1 MKTQT
6 LLKRLKGIPTVSH
19 LQSVVSGEPVRNQFV
34 IQMDNGQVFQSY
46 DSTIAI
52 KYKGVIYLTSYFD
65 YSVTT
70 SKYLKVFCGKSAKEI
85 KTEMKNKN
93 QKYKLLC

>member
-34 IQMDNGQVFQSY
+34 IQMDN
-46 DSTIAI
+46 
-52 KYKGVIYLTSYFD
+52 
-65 YSVTT
+65 
-70 SKYLKVFCGKSAKEI
+70 
-85 KTEMKNKN
+85 
-93 QKYKLLC
+93 